1 MKCFLIK
8 FLDSPGNSINSRS
21 PATNGDKKDLIKQFS
36 STNSYVT
43 GNKKPNVIN
52 YYGKI
57 LMQHFLHNFLHNNFL
72 YNNFLY
78 NNFLI

>member
-52 YYGKI
+52 YY
-57 LMQHFLHNFLHNNFL
+57 LF
-72 YNNFLY
+72 
-78 NNFLI
+78 